1 MLQQLLRLV
10 AKSDVQSVAM
20 LAEALDATPELVE
33 QMLDQ
38 LVAQGYLER
47 QVIGCVATACQ
58 HCAYAGQ
65 CGPAG
70 RAAGVRGWS
79 LTAKGK
85 QLAALE

>member
-1 MLQQLLRLV
+1 MLQQLVRLV
-10 AKSDVQSVAM
+10 AGSDVQSVAT
-20 LAEALDATPELVE
+20 LAQALDATPELVE
-33 QMLDQ
+33 QMLEQ
-38 LVAQGYLER
+38 LETQGYLER

-65 CGPAG
+65 CGPDG

-85 QLAALE
+85 QLAARG